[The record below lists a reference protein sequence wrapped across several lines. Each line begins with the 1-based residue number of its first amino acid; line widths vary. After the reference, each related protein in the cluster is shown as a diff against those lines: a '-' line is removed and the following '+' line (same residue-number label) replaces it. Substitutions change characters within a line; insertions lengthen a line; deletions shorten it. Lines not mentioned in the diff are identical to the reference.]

1 MTRLLIPL
9 VPRES
14 APARVPS
21 DLEVT
26 GGALHGWSHA
36 VSTSADA
43 ALVLDPRGAV
53 VAASAGA
60 SRLLGQ
66 PVADLL
72 GRELP
77 RAAGFVDFHAVPR
90 SLAGDGATLVP
101 MQALRSDSPAR
112 GLVRVRL
119 ADGVLITCDTVAA
132 PIHDAA
138 GRLAGALVLLSRVGV

>member
-1 MTRLLIPL
+1 VTRLLIPL
-9 VPRES
+9 VPRDAARS
-14 APARVPS
+14 PVAP

-26 GGALHGWSHA
+26 GGTLHGWSHA

-90 SLAGDGATLVP
+90 SLDGDGATLVP

-112 GLVRVRL
+112 GLIRVRL
-119 ADGVLITCDTVAA
+119 VDGTLITCDAVAA
-132 PIHDAA
+132 PVHDTT
-138 GRLAGALVLLSRVGV
+138 GRLAGAVVLLSRVGI